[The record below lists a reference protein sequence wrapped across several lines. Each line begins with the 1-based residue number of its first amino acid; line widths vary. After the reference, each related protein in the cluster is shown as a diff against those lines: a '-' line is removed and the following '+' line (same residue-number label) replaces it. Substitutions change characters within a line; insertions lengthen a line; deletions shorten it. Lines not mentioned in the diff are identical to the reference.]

1 MRKKI
6 VVSAITILAI
16 LNSLVIV
23 LIKCNE
29 PQNSPVIPQIILVY
43 AENQVED
50 YPTTKGAYE
59 FARLVSEKTNGRIKI
74 VVKCNGELGDEK
86 SIIEQL
92 KFGGIDFSRVS
103 ISSISDDIPELK
115 VILMPFLYSDA
126 QEMWDVLNGDD
137 GKQFIDAV
145 GKSNL
150 GVRTLSW
157 YDAGARS
164 FYSVKPVTTIQDLYG
179 LNLRVQESELMSET
193 VELLGANPVKM
204 IYSEVYKGLKTR
216 KIDGAEN
223 SLVSYIYSKHY
234 EQAKYCI
241 LDEHTRIPEV
251 QLVSEYTWN
260 KLTEEDR
267 AVISECAKESAI
279 YERYIWKDTE
289 EEAVRTI
296 EDKDIT
302 VIEVSEEERRDLR
315 EKLQPIYDRY
325 CLDYMD
331 IIEKIEK
338 NQE

>member
-115 VILMPFLYSDA
+115 VIQMPFLYSDA

-137 GKQFIDAV
+137 GKQ
-145 GKSNL
+145 L
-150 GVRTLSW
+150 
-157 YDAGARS
+157 
-164 FYSVKPVTTIQDLYG
+164 
-179 LNLRVQESELMSET
+179 
-193 VELLGANPVKM
+193 
-204 IYSEVYKGLKTR
+204 
-216 KIDGAEN
+216 
-223 SLVSYIYSKHY
+223 
-234 EQAKYCI
+234 
-241 LDEHTRIPEV
+241 
-251 QLVSEYTWN
+251 
-260 KLTEEDR
+260 
-267 AVISECAKESAI
+267 
-279 YERYIWKDTE
+279 
-289 EEAVRTI
+289 
-296 EDKDIT
+296 
-302 VIEVSEEERRDLR
+302 
-315 EKLQPIYDRY
+315 
-325 CLDYMD
+325 
-331 IIEKIEK
+331 
-338 NQE
+338 